1 MSLFEC
7 LHVRFDSFSKFFSI
21 FFFQV
26 SGKHLKGVPLLG
38 LAKAKALTLSNRVT
52 LIC

>member
-21 FFFQV
+21 FFQV